1 MQNKIFV
8 FFIYAS
14 HKQRTS
20 WIALPLAWAWVA
32 EIERKFEVE
41 LLYFD
46 MFFTFV
52 FYVVEIRFVGNSGVP
67 VPVAVSVYKLYR

>member
-46 MFFTFV
+46 MFFTLV
-52 FYVVEIRFVGNSGVP
+52 FYV
-67 VPVAVSVYKLYR
+67 A